1 MTRIL
6 VLAEHRMGELRDVS
20 FELIGF
26 ARQIKGLENPEVS
39 CLILGSDIKDYAE
52 KLAEYADKIIT
63 VQDKSLEGFNS
74 EYYVK
79 ALKQVMEREKPFL
92 TLIGHTAVGME
103 LAPWMASSLGV
114 PLATDCIDVKLEDG
128 KLKVTRQIYSG
139 KINME
144 ATLKEAESY
153 ILTIRPGTFPAE
165 EVEPVTGTVEEFK
178 VELGEPK
185 GKKFLK
191 YVEPPKGEV
200 DIEKAE
206 VIVAIGRPVREPE
219 QIAIFEEL
227 ANALGGVLAC
237 SRPVA
242 DKGLLPKDRQ
252 VGSSGKTV
260 KPKLYIAMGI
270 SGAFQHILG
279 MKNAKLIIAV
289 NKDPKAPIFNVAHY
303 GIVQDM
309 YKIAPVLKE
318 EIQKLKQQ
326 A

>member
-20 FELIGF
+20 FELTGF
-26 ARQIKGLENPEVS
+26 ARQIEGLENPEVS
-39 CLILGSDIKDYAE
+39 CLILGSDVKDYAE
-52 KLAEYADKIIT
+52 KLAEYADKVIT
-63 VQDKSLEGFNS
+63 VQNERLEDFNS

-79 ALKQVMEREKPFL
+79 ALRQIMEREKPFL

-103 LAPWMASSLGV
+103 LAPWIASSLGV

-165 EVEPVTGTVEEFK
+165 EVEPVTGAVEEFK

-206 VIVAIGRPVREPE
+206 VIIAIGRPVREPE
-219 QIAIFEEL
+219 QLAIFEEL
-227 ANALGGVLAC
+227 ANALGGVLAVGV
-237 SRPVA
+237 RPVIP
-242 DKGLLPKDRQ
+242 DIGLDLDEDGF
-252 VGSSGKTV
+252 VNLV
-260 KPKLYIAMGI
+260 KPYVDPTATSIDGVYVCGVAA
-270 SGAFQHILG
+270 GAKDIPDSVTQAGMAAVKASILAAG
-279 MKNAKLIIAV
+279 VRN
-289 NKDPKAPIFNVAHY
+289 
-303 GIVQDM
+303 G
-309 YKIAPVLKE
+309 
-318 EIQKLKQQ
+318 
-326 A
+326 